1 MKTLIALILLVSL
14 SIVRGQTI
22 SDVSDLSQ
30 IKVQT
35 TDRGIVIAGD
45 VRDVQANYPAL
56 AAALKTAIKA
66 RIDAADTM
74 TAAKIWKELQ
84 ARGVTLPA
92 AATTSINSRIDTFRQ
107 QKETALL
114 TVKNT
119 DPARAKAKMDELIA
133 SGVAITQATQDAVNA
148 AQPAP
153 APTATPTPTPNDG
166 L

>member
-1 MKTLIALILLVSL
+1 MKTLLALALFLTLSLVQA
-14 SIVRGQTI
+14 QTV
-22 SDVSDLSQ
+22 SDVSDLSA
-30 IKVQT
+30 IKIQT
-35 TDRGIVIAGD
+35 TDRGVVIAGD
-45 VRDVQANYPAL
+45 VRDVQANYPTL

-66 RIDAADTM
+66 RIDAADTA
-74 TAAKIWKELQ
+74 TAAKIWKDLQ
-84 ARGVTLPA
+84 SRGVTLPA

-114 TVKNT
+114 AVKNT

-153 APTATPTPTPNDG
+153 APTPTPIPTPNDG